1 MDVAGGAE
9 GLLALS
15 PRRQAAWTEPRAQAA
30 RALSSKLVRGLG
42 VLSLLART
50 LPFASSKISEEAY
63 RTLEKRAN
71 SAPLRR
77 S

>member
-1 MDVAGGAE
+1 MDVAGDAE
-9 GLLALS
+9 ALLALP
-15 PRRQAAWTEPRAQAA
+15 PRRQAAWTEPGAQAA
-30 RALSSKLVRGLG
+30 RAFLLRGLG
-42 VLSLLART
+42 VLSLMART
-50 LPFASSKISEEAY
+50 PPFASSKISEEAY